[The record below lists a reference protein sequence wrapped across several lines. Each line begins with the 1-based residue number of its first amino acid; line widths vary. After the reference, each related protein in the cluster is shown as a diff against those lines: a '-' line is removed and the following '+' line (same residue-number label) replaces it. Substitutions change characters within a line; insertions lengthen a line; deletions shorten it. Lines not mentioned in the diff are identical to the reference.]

1 MVPDVTADERQHGHR
16 IAAHHPDLPG
26 GRGGGLAG
34 ERGAQERSVRQ
45 SQTSVTKGT
54 VVARRPPKKIAE
66 IGPPWRSSHPGA
78 RIGHWETGV

>member
-1 MVPDVTADERQHGHR
+1 MNGSMAIGSRRTTPTCPVAAAVVSLESVAPRNVPCC
-16 IAAHHPDLPG
+16 
-26 GRGGGLAG
+26 
-34 ERGAQERSVRQ
+34 Q

-66 IGPPWRSSHPGA
+66 IGPRWRSSHPGA